1 MLAQAATGAG
11 HCNRAGMRAPCPSGV
26 SCNIATKI
34 GPDNRR
40 FLAFP
45 RASSPKEFTMKIKK
59 LCLALAAVCAFGA
72 GSAQAA
78 TEIQWWHSMTGAL
91 NDRVV
96 DIANGFN
103 ASQSEYKVV
112 PVFKGTYPEAMTAA
126 VAAFRSGKGP
136 HILQV
141 FEVGTAT
148 MMAGRKAIKPVYEV
162 MAQAGEKFDPKS
174 YMPAVAS
181 YYSDTQGRILSM
193 PFNSST
199 PVFFYNKDAFK
210 KAGLDPNKPPK
221 TWDEAQEDALKL
233 KAAGMACSFTTGWQS
248 WVQLETMSAWH
259 NQEFATK
266 QNGFGGLDTKLTFN
280 NQTMVPHIAKLS
292 SWVKSGLFTYAGRK
306 NEPEAK
312 FYGGDCAMLT
322 SSSAAYANI
331 KKNSKFEFGVAQL
344 PYYEDVKG
352 APQNSIIGG
361 ASLWVMAGRKPAE
374 YKGVAKFFTFLSSPE
389 IQADWHQKTGYVP
402 ITKAAYELTKKQG
415 FYDSNPG
422 TDIAIQQLLLKNP
435 TKDSKGIRLGNFVQI
450 RDIIDEE
457 LESVWA
463 QKKGPKQALDDAVE
477 RGNAELR
484 KFERANKAGA
494 R

>member
-1 MLAQAATGAG
+1 
-11 HCNRAGMRAPCPSGV
+11 
-26 SCNIATKI
+26 
-34 GPDNRR
+34 
-40 FLAFP
+40 
-45 RASSPKEFTMKIKK
+45 MKIKK

-78 TEIQWWHSMTGAL
+78 TEVQFWYANTGA
-91 NDRVV
+91 
-96 DIANGFN
+96 IADQINVIVNKFN
-103 ASQSEYKVV
+103 ASQSAYKVV
-112 PVFKGTYPEAMTAA
+112 AVYKGTYPEAMTAA
-126 VAAFRSGKGP
+126 VAAFRSGKAP

-162 MAQAGEKFDPKS
+162 MAQAGEKFDPKA

-181 YYSDTQGRILSM
+181 YYSDTQGRMLSM

-210 KAGLDPNKPPK
+210 KAGLDPSKPPK
-221 TWDEAQEDALKL
+221 TWDEVQEAALKI
-233 KAAGMACSFTTGWQS
+233 KATGMACGFTTGWQS
-248 WVQLETMSAWH
+248 WVQLENMSAWH

-266 QNGFGGLDTKLTFN
+266 QNGFGGLDTKLSFN
-280 NQTMVPHIAKLS
+280 SQVLVRHIAKLS

-331 KKNSKFEFGVAQL
+331 KRNSKFEFGVSQL
-344 PYYEDVKG
+344 PYYDDVKG

-361 ASLWVMAGRKPAE
+361 ASLWVMAGNKPAE

-389 IQADWHQKTGYVP
+389 IQAEWHKQTGYVP
-402 ITKAAYELTKKQG
+402 ITKAAYELTKQQG
-415 FYDSNPG
+415 YYDANPG
-422 TDIAIQQLLLKNP
+422 TDVAIQQLLLKNP

-463 QKKGPKQALDDAVE
+463 QKKAPKQALDDAVE

-484 KFERANKAGA
+484 KFERANKAGK
-494 R
+494 

>member
-1 MLAQAATGAG
+1 
-11 HCNRAGMRAPCPSGV
+11 
-26 SCNIATKI
+26 
-34 GPDNRR
+34 
-40 FLAFP
+40 
-45 RASSPKEFTMKIKK
+45 MKIKK

-78 TEIQWWHSMTGAL
+78 TEIQFWYANTGA
-91 NDRVV
+91 
-96 DIANGFN
+96 IADQIIVIVNKFN
-103 ASQSEYKVV
+103 ASQSAYKVAAV
-112 PVFKGTYPEAMTAA
+112 YKGTYPEAMTAA
-126 VAAFRSGKGP
+126 VAAFRSGKAP

-148 MMAGRKAIKPVYEV
+148 MMAGKKAIKPVYEV
-162 MAQAGEKFDPKS
+162 MAQAGEKFDPKA
-174 YMPAVAS
+174 YVPAVAS
-181 YYSDTQGRILSM
+181 YYSDTQGRMLSM

-210 KAGLDPNKPPK
+210 KAGLDPSNPLK
-221 TWDEAQEDALKL
+221 TWDEVQEDALKL
-233 KAAGMACSFTTGWQS
+233 KGAGMACGFTTGWQS

-259 NQEFATK
+259 NREFATK
-266 QNGFGGLDTKLTFN
+266 QNGFGGFDTKLVFN
-280 NQTMVPHIAKLS
+280 NQLLVRHIAKLS

-331 KKNSKFEFGVAQL
+331 KRSSKFEFGVSPL

-361 ASLWVMAGRKPAE
+361 ASLWVMAGRKPVE
-374 YKGVAKFFTFLSSPE
+374 YKGVAKFFTFLSSTE

-402 ITKAAYELTKKQG
+402 ITKAAYELTKQQG
-415 FYDSNPG
+415 FYETNPG
-422 TDIAIQQLLLKNP
+422 TDVAIQQLLLKNP

-463 QKKGPKQALDDAVE
+463 QKKAPKQALDDAVE

-484 KFERANKAGA
+484 KFERANKAGG

>member
-1 MLAQAATGAG
+1 MT
-11 HCNRAGMRAPCPSGV
+11 
-26 SCNIATKI
+26 
-34 GPDNRR
+34 
-40 FLAFP
+40 
-45 RASSPKEFTMKIKK
+45 IKR
-59 LCLALAAVCAFGA
+59 LCLAFAAACVFGA
-72 GSAQAA
+72 GSADAA

-91 NDRVV
+91 NDRVN

-103 ASQSEYKVV
+103 ASQSEYKVM
-112 PVFKGTYPEAMTAA
+112 PVYKGSYDESMTAA
-126 VAAFRSGKGP
+126 VAAFRSGKAP

-162 MAQAGEKFDPKS
+162 MAQAGEKFDPKA
-174 YMPAVAS
+174 YMPAVAG
-181 YYSDTQGRILSM
+181 YYTDTQGRMLSM

-221 TWDEAQEDALKL
+221 TWDEVQN
-233 KAAGMACSFTTGWQS
+233 AATKVKDTGMACGFTSGWQS

-266 QNGFGGLDTKLTFN
+266 QNGFGGLDTQLVFN
-280 NQTMVPHIAKLS
+280 NQLLVRHIAKLS

-312 FYGGDCAMLT
+312 FFGGECAMLT

-361 ASLWVMAGRKPAE
+361 ASLWVMAGGKPAE
-374 YKGVAKFFTFLSSPE
+374 YKGVAKFFTFLSSPQV
-389 IQADWHQKTGYVP
+389 QADWHQKTGYVP

-415 FYDSNPG
+415 FYDANPG

-450 RDIIDEE
+450 RGIIDEE
-457 LESVWA
+457 LESVWS
-463 QKKGPKQALDDAVE
+463 QKKAPKQALDDAVQ

-484 KFERANKAGA
+484 KFERANKTGK
-494 R
+494 

>member
-1 MLAQAATGAG
+1 
-11 HCNRAGMRAPCPSGV
+11 
-26 SCNIATKI
+26 
-34 GPDNRR
+34 
-40 FLAFP
+40 
-45 RASSPKEFTMKIKK
+45 MKIKK
-59 LCLALAAVCAFGA
+59 LCLALAATFAFGA

-96 DIANGFN
+96 DIANKFN
-103 ASQSEYKVV
+103 ASQSDYKVV
-112 PVFKGTYPEAMTAA
+112 PVFKGAYDVSMTAA
-126 VAAFRSGKGP
+126 VAAFRSGKAP

-181 YYSDTQGRILSM
+181 YYSDTQGRMLSM

-221 TWDEAQEDALKL
+221 TWDEVQDAALKV
-233 KAAGMACSFTTGWQS
+233 KAAGMACGFTTGWQS

-266 QNGFGGLDTKLTFN
+266 QNGFGGIDTKLVFN
-280 NQTMVPHIAKLS
+280 NQVMVRHIAKLS
-292 SWVKSGLFTYAGRK
+292 SWVKSGLFTYAGRQ
-306 NEPEAK
+306 NQPEAN
-312 FYGGDCAMLT
+312 FYGGECAMLT

-331 KKNSKFEFGVAQL
+331 KRNSKFEFGVAQL
-344 PYYEDVKG
+344 PYYDDVRG

-361 ASLWVMAGRKPAE
+361 ASLWVMAGNKPAE

-389 IQADWHQKTGYVP
+389 IQAEWHQKTGYVP
-402 ITKAAYELTKKQG
+402 ITKAAYELTKQQG
-415 FYDSNPG
+415 FYDANPG

-435 TKDSKGIRLGNFVQI
+435 TKESKGIRLGNFPQI

-463 QKKGPKQALDDAVE
+463 QKKGPKQALDDAVT
-477 RGNAELR
+477 RGNVELR
-484 KFERANKAGA
+484 KFERANKAGK
-494 R
+494 